1 MYRSSPAAITA
12 NVVSLA
18 HALGL
23 LAIAEGIESDE
34 QLLSMRKL
42 GCDLAQGYAF
52 AHPAPAAEIEGLL
65 AGGQPLT
72 EAA

>member
-1 MYRSSPAAITA
+1 
-12 NVVSLA
+12 
-18 HALGL
+18 
-23 LAIAEGIESDE
+23 
-34 QLLSMRKL
+34 MRKL
-42 GCDLAQGYAF
+42 GFDLAQGYAF

>member
-1 MYRSSPAAITA
+1 
-12 NVVSLA
+12 
-18 HALGL
+18 
-23 LAIAEGIESDE
+23 
-34 QLLSMRKL
+34 MRKL
-42 GCDLAQGYAF
+42 GCDLAQGDAF